1 MNKKIFVATINWV
14 KTNETGKIIVP
25 LNNPTYSP
33 QISVEGE
40 YVVDGSS
47 WSVFCYNCEMI
58 GPNKTK
64 SLIKYLNQNSA
75 PDNLKIGSSFSLYEM
90 GKVVASGKIIDNSK
104 IDF

>member
-1 MNKKIFVATINWV
+1 MNNKVFVAIIEWNKIND
-14 KTNETGKIIVP
+14 KGEIVIP
-25 LNNPTYSP
+25 IKEPRYSP

-58 GPNKTK
+58 GPNRTKT
-64 SLIKYLNQNSA
+64 LVKYLNQNSA
-75 PDNLKIGSSFSLYEM
+75 PDNLKIGSGFSLYEM
-90 GKVVASGKIIDNSK
+90 GKVVASGKIIDTSK

>member
-1 MNKKIFVATINWV
+1 MNNKVFVAIIEWNKIND
-14 KTNETGKIIVP
+14 KGEIVIP
-25 LNNPTYSP
+25 IKEPRYSP

-58 GPNKTK
+58 GPNRTKT
-64 SLIKYLNQNSA
+64 LVKYLNQNSA
-75 PDNLKIGSSFSLYEM
+75 PDNLKIGSSFSLHEM
-90 GKVVASGKIIDNSK
+90 GKVVASGKIIDTSK

>member
-1 MNKKIFVATINWV
+1 MNKKIFVAIINWI

-47 WSVFCYNCEMI
+47 WSVFCYNFEII
-58 GPNKTK
+58 GPNRTK
-64 SLIKYLNQNSA
+64 SLVKYLNQNSA
-75 PDNLKIGSSFSLYEM
+75 PDNLKIGSGFSLYEM
-90 GKVVASGKIIDNSK
+90 GKVVASGKIIDTSK